1 MTAFL
6 NVLMAA
12 LAAVTLDNVIFTYA
26 IGTSTLLECAKKP
39 KQLLSFGFFI
49 TEFSVLASILVY
61 LAEQFT
67 NNTLWGEQA
76 LPVVCILALSV
87 VYIVTLLVIWF
98 AARKWFNE
106 LKRYVH
112 LSAFNCASLGCLF
125 MNSINQGTLGER
137 VLFALSI
144 GIGFML
150 ATYLLSINYKKL
162 TSQEVPAAFRGFPA
176 SVLYI
181 GIIAMIIYV
190 SKI

>member
-6 NVLMAA
+6 EILMAA
-12 LAAVTLDNVIFTYA
+12 LGSITLDNVIFTHA
-26 IGTSTLLECAKKP
+26 VGTSTLLECAKKP
-39 KQLLSFGFFI
+39 RQLLSFGFFI
-49 TEFSVLASILVY
+49 TEFSVFASILVY
-61 LAEQFT
+61 VAELFIKDT
-67 NNTLWGEQA
+67 SWGETVM
-76 LPVVCILALSV
+76 PIVCILALSV
-87 VYIVTLLVIWF
+87 VYVVTLLVIWF
-98 AARKWFNE
+98 AARNWFNR

-112 LSAFNCASLGCLF
+112 LSAFNCAALGCLF
-125 MNSINQGTLGER
+125 MNSINAGTLLER

-162 TSQEVPAAFRGFPA
+162 NSQDVPAAFRGFPV

-181 GIIAMIIYV
+181 GIIAMLVYV

>member
-6 NVLMAA
+6 EILMAA
-12 LAAVTLDNVIFTYA
+12 LASVTLDNVIFTYA
-26 IGTSTLLECAKKP
+26 VGTSTLLECAKKP

-49 TEFSVLASILVY
+49 TEFSVLASMLIYVV
-61 LAEQFT
+61 EIWVK
-67 NNTLWGEQA
+67 NTPWGESVM
-76 LPVVCILALSV
+76 PIFSVLAIGI
-87 VYIVTLLVIWF
+87 VYIFSLLLIWF
-98 AARKWFNE
+98 AARKWFNS

-112 LSAFNCASLGCLF
+112 LSAFNCATLGCIF
-125 MNSINQGTLGER
+125 MNSLNAGTFLDR
-137 VLFALSI
+137 ILFALSI

-162 TSQEVPAAFRGFPA
+162 TSSEVPAAFRGFPV

-181 GIIAMIIYV
+181 GIIAMITYV

>member
-61 LAEQFT
+61 VAEQYT
-67 NNTLWGEQA
+67 KDTPWGEQA
-76 LPVVCILALSV
+76 LPAVCILALSV

-125 MNSINQGTLGER
+125 MNSINQGTLTER
-137 VLFALSI
+137 ILFALSI

>member
-6 NVLMAA
+6 EILMAA
-12 LAAVTLDNVIFTYA
+12 LAAITLDNVIFTYA

-39 KQLLSFGFFI
+39 KQLFSFGFFI
-49 TEFSVLASILVY
+49 TEFSVVASILVY
-61 LAEQFT
+61 VAELFIKDT
-67 NNTLWGEQA
+67 SWGETV
-76 LPVVCILALSV
+76 LPIVCILALSV

-98 AARKWFNE
+98 AARKWFNS

-112 LSAFNCASLGCLF
+112 LSAFNCAALGCLF
-125 MNSINQGTLGER
+125 MNSINAGSLVQR
-137 VLFALSI
+137 ILFALSI
-144 GIGFML
+144 GNGFML
-150 ATYLLSINYKKL
+150 ATYLLSITYKKL
-162 TSQEVPAAFRGFPA
+162 TSNEVPAAFRGFPV